1 MRKTEKPSPTES
13 DFLFEIDPEPAQET
27 ITSWGGVPLLVR
39 TFRSLSLGQ
48 SVKQHVQIK
57 QRQRGYD
64 EATFVESFVILNAVG
79 GECLDDFERLRE
91 DGGLAEMLGHEM
103 PSPEAARKFL
113 YQFHD
118 EGKITEAKQQLA
130 LGQVAYIPGEN
141 AGLQGLGQVNRDL
154 ITELARRC
162 PDQRI
167 ATIDQDATIIESHK
181 QEAKATYEGERGYQP
196 MLAVWAEMNVVL
208 ADEFRDGNVTAMQ
221 EPLAV
226 AKAAFA
232 ALPSTVKERYYRG
245 DSACH
250 EHKLMDW
257 LRDEKREE
265 GSQGFIGFA
274 ISARMSKALQQAVQA
289 VEEEAWHTYGK
300 PDLEVIRECAEV
312 QFVPGEHYEHKNLEP
327 LRYVAVRI
335 RKRQEELFADGTAAK
350 HFAVVTNIRQW
361 SAAKLLEWHREKA
374 GTIEGVHDV
383 LKNELAA
390 GVLPCGRF
398 GANAAWLRL
407 AIITHNVLTALKRL
421 ALPPELLAARPKRLR
436 FLIFQ
441 TAGRLVHHAR
451 KVFLRL
457 TARVER
463 LTSWLEA
470 MRLLPLAMASP

>member
-1 MRKTEKPSPTES
+1 MRKAEKPSPTES

-27 ITSWGGVPLLVR
+27 ITSWGGLPLLVR

-48 SVKQHVQIK
+48 SVKRHVQIK

-118 EGKITEAKQQLA
+118 EAKITEAKQQLA

-181 QEAKATYEGERGYQP
+181 REAKATYEGERGYQP

-221 EPLAV
+221 EPLVV

-257 LRDEKREE
+257 LRDEKREA

-289 VEEEAWHTYGK
+289 VEEAAWQAYGK

-361 SAAKLLEWHREKA
+361 AAAKLLEWHREKA

-421 ALPPELLAARPKRLR
+421 ALPPELVAARPKRLR

-451 KVFLRL
+451 KVLLRL

-470 MRLLPLAMASP
+470 MRLLPLTIALP